1 MKSFLNN
8 ASGAIEHVPDVLV
21 SQYEKRPEKY
31 TPVSDTVKHK
41 EAPAKKSGNK
51 SK

>member
-1 MKSFLNN
+1 MKSFVNK

-21 SQYEKRPEKY
+21 SQYEKRPEFY
-31 TPVSDTVKHK
+31 TPVSDVEKQTKT
-41 EAPAKKSGNK
+41 PAKKSGKK